1 VAKGAKTDR
10 SDSEGS
16 AGEGKETTTVAPARR
31 EQDAA
36 PELPEGKGKKRKR
49 RGGGQ
54 KSGPARQYNARGK
67 RKDNAGGDH

>member
-1 VAKGAKTDR
+1 MAKGAKTDR

-49 RGGGQ
+49 KGGGR
-54 KSGPARQYNARGK
+54 KSSTARQNVAHGK
-67 RKDNAGGDH
+67 RGNGGEGNR